1 MRGASRVA
9 NPGCYPTAAILALA
23 PLFKAKFVKDGPV
36 IIDAKS
42 GVSGAGRGGGGD
54 FGYSDTNE
62 SVHAYKALEPRPRA
76 GNQKRPPGRR
86 GGEPRVRPSTASA
99 SCRT

>member
-1 MRGASRVA
+1 MRAASRVA

-23 PLFKAKFVKDGPV
+23 PLFKAGLVKDGPV
-36 IIDAKS
+36 IVDAKS

-62 SVHAYKALEPRPRA
+62 SVHAYKALAHGHEPEIKSALSRCTPTPR
-76 GNQKRPPGRR
+76 
-86 GGEPRVRPSTASA
+86 RPSAASP